1 MPAAWVG
8 PGCREKR
15 VNFRRDRWLHGPDS
29 ESPTGKAGR
38 HSRST
43 VAGLGEKRRLFFLY
57 SLTFNMVA
65 LESSNLSDS
74 DVVSVLKALIKAEK
88 FIADQPDEAM
98 KLVAQFL
105 DKELQ
110 QVKRLWPNYDYRMH
124 LKDSLRLTIDSQIK
138 WRDKLEKVDSE
149 ILGNLE
155 TFFRV
160 KPLSLVDD
168 GRVSLTF

>member
-57 SLTFNMVA
+57 SETEWIITIEGRPSSKCVLA
-65 LESSNLSDS
+65 LAPSFKTD
-74 DVVSVLKALIKAEK
+74 
-88 FIADQPDEAM
+88 
-98 KLVAQFL
+98 
-105 DKELQ
+105 DKEIEGDPAAPGYFSFAVCLLQ
-110 QVKRLWPNYDYRMH
+110 GIPAAVAHGPGIRQTDLPPIHWRKDMRLSTESNKHWYQD
-124 LKDSLRLTIDSQIK
+124 
-138 WRDKLEKVDSE
+138 
-149 ILGNLE
+149 
-155 TFFRV
+155 
-160 KPLSLVDD
+160 
-168 GRVSLTF
+168 

>member
-57 SLTFNMVA
+57 SYKFFVHRVEDKDLVRIA
-65 LESSNLSDS
+65 
-74 DVVSVLKALIKAEK
+74 VEK
-88 FIADQPDEAM
+88 IGY
-98 KLVAQFL
+98 
-105 DKELQ
+105 
-110 QVKRLWPNYDYRMH
+110 NYFEW
-124 LKDSLRLTIDSQIK
+124 K
-138 WRDKLEKVDSE
+138 
-149 ILGNLE
+149 
-155 TFFRV
+155 
-160 KPLSLVDD
+160 
-168 GRVSLTF
+168 

>member
-57 SLTFNMVA
+57 SSDWISCSGCENSRSSGEKPNFDPKPQKTRNDSSYQFPNILIMTIYHHHIPKVKYFGRAFLYLFYKNWHTCLSLHMQIC
-65 LESSNLSDS
+65 SNLFPIKYPFYLISLS
-74 DVVSVLKALIKAEK
+74 SASV
-88 FIADQPDEAM
+88 D
-98 KLVAQFL
+98 
-105 DKELQ
+105 
-110 QVKRLWPNYDYRMH
+110 
-124 LKDSLRLTIDSQIK
+124 
-138 WRDKLEKVDSE
+138 
-149 ILGNLE
+149 
-155 TFFRV
+155 FF
-160 KPLSLVDD
+160 
-168 GRVSLTF
+168 

>member
-57 SLTFNMVA
+57 SNGVY
-65 LESSNLSDS
+65 SSYTQLPDQVHMQRAGLS
-74 DVVSVLKALIKAEK
+74 AA
-88 FIADQPDEAM
+88 
-98 KLVAQFL
+98 
-105 DKELQ
+105 
-110 QVKRLWPNYDYRMH
+110 
-124 LKDSLRLTIDSQIK
+124 
-138 WRDKLEKVDSE
+138 
-149 ILGNLE
+149 
-155 TFFRV
+155 RV
-160 KPLSLVDD
+160 KKIEYDGFAIKVRQGEGFAVGAGQVERWGWLVNKL
-168 GRVSLTF
+168 GIPFFFI

>member
-57 SLTFNMVA
+57 SPILRVGTVDEVARMVA
-65 LESSNLSDS
+65 FLAS
-74 DVVSVLKALIKAEK
+74 
-88 FIADQPDEAM
+88 DEASYTTGSE
-98 KLVAQFL
+98 FI
-105 DKELQ
+105 
-110 QVKRLWPNYDYRMH
+110 
-124 LKDSLRLTIDSQIK
+124 IDGGMTAGFNVV
-138 WRDKLEKVDSE
+138 E
-149 ILGNLE
+149 
-155 TFFRV
+155 
-160 KPLSLVDD
+160 
-168 GRVSLTF
+168 

>member
-1 MPAAWVG
+1 
-8 PGCREKR
+8 
-15 VNFRRDRWLHGPDS
+15 
-29 ESPTGKAGR
+29 
-38 HSRST
+38 

>member
-57 SLTFNMVA
+57 SLTVSSHLYLDVFDRVDDKVKTQPTRRFF
-65 LESSNLSDS
+65 ESHYYNLS
-74 DVVSVLKALIKAEK
+74 ER
-88 FIADQPDEAM
+88 
-98 KLVAQFL
+98 FL
-105 DKELQ
+105 
-110 QVKRLWPNYDYRMH
+110 
-124 LKDSLRLTIDSQIK
+124 
-138 WRDKLEKVDSE
+138 
-149 ILGNLE
+149 
-155 TFFRV
+155 
-160 KPLSLVDD
+160 
-168 GRVSLTF
+168 

>member
-57 SLTFNMVA
+57 SHAEVMLREGEQVSEQELIAFVKESLGSYKSPKSIVIVDQLPLTVVGKVLRKDVRKKYWEN
-65 LESSNLSDS
+65 SDRA
-74 DVVSVLKALIKAEK
+74 V
-88 FIADQPDEAM
+88 
-98 KLVAQFL
+98 
-105 DKELQ
+105 
-110 QVKRLWPNYDYRMH
+110 
-124 LKDSLRLTIDSQIK
+124 
-138 WRDKLEKVDSE
+138 
-149 ILGNLE
+149 G
-155 TFFRV
+155 
-160 KPLSLVDD
+160 
-168 GRVSLTF
+168 